1 MTLEKFSPKQK
12 KKDEVSHQGKVGDV
26 EVKNRLTRALNHFLE
41 SIRER
46 RRSFAGLEGEVRKI
60 LIRGTERAR
69 HQAREILNKAK
80 EAMSLV
86 LWENSK
92 AST

>member
-1 MTLEKFSPKQK
+1 M
-12 KKDEVSHQGKVGDV
+12 
-26 EVKNRLTRALNHFLE
+26 KNRLTRALNHFLE
-41 SIRER
+41 PIRER
-46 RRSFAGLEGEVRKI
+46 RRSFAGLEGEVREI
-60 LIRGTERAR
+60 LMWGTERAR
-69 HQAREILNKAK
+69 HEARETLNKAK